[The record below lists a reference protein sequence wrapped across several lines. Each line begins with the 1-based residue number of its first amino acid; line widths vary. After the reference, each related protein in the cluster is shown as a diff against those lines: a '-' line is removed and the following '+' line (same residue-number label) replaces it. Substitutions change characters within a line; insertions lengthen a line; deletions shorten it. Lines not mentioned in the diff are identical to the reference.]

1 MKLLIQH
8 GRVIDPA
15 TGRDEIADILV
26 QDGVI
31 EQVGK
36 NISSQDAEIIDAT

>member
-15 TGRDEIADILV
+15 NARDEIADILV

-31 EQVGK
+31 QH
-36 NISSQDAEIIDAT
+36 I